1 MSFPKRADFRQGAR
15 PGGFGGHKTSYRFGV
30 RTRIR
35 EWPVAMVAKPH
46 RAPISAGHW
55 LGPDTVTPRGR
66 PGARAA
72 RAGLADR
79 RDGDIPKRT
88 GNPIASGV
96 PPDPAQRWPSAA
108 EAVAPAAS
116 SRRTYSGFRVSSK
129 RTIGKAMLIAAT
141 EFPTWSRIGTAMQRT
156 PASLSSIS
164 SA

>member
-1 MSFPKRADFRQGAR
+1 M
-15 PGGFGGHKTSYRFGV
+15 
-30 RTRIR
+30 
-35 EWPVAMVAKPH
+35 AMVAKPH
-46 RAPISAGHW
+46 RTSISAGHW
-55 LGPDTVTPRGR
+55 LGPDTVTPKGR
-66 PGARAA
+66 PGACAA
-72 RAGLADR
+72 LADR
-79 RDGDIPKRT
+79 REGDIPKRT

-108 EAVAPAAS
+108 EAAAPAAS